1 MANDDLP
8 NLTPGRLDEALNALE
23 EQLGSGGSS
32 FDLTVIGGSALLA
45 LGLID
50 RATRDVDIVALGHT
64 EGLSSAD
71 PLPEALARA
80 AARVA
85 RDFGLPAGWLNSG
98 PADLLR
104 LGLPVGFDR
113 RRVTRVIGP
122 SLTIQFASR
131 YDQIHFKLFAMV
143 DQGSGK
149 HEVDLRALD
158 PSEDELMHAA
168 RWTMTHDPSPAFR
181 DELLA
186 VLRYLGVTDADLG
199 S

>member
-8 NLTPGRLDEALNALE
+8 NLTPGRLDEALHALE
-23 EQLGSGGSS
+23 EQLGFGGSS
-32 FDLTVIGGSALLA
+32 FDLIVIGGSALLA

-50 RATRDVDIVALGHT
+50 RATRDVDVVALGDT
-64 EGLSSAD
+64 QGLSSAD
-71 PLPEALARA
+71 PLPEALVSA

-104 LGLPVGFDR
+104 LGLPAGFDQ
-113 RRVTRVIGP
+113 RRVTRVVGP
-122 SLTIQFASR
+122 SLTIHFASR

-168 RWTMTHDPSPAFR
+168 RWTMTHDPSPGFR

-186 VLRYLGVTDADLG
+186 VPRYLGVTDADFG
-199 S
+199 T

>member
-1 MANDDLP
+1 MASDELR
-8 NLTPGRLDEALNALE
+8 NLTPGRLDEALHALE

-32 FDLTVIGGSALLA
+32 FDLVVIGGSALLA
-45 LGLID
+45 LGLIE
-50 RATRDVDIVALGHT
+50 RATRDVDVVALGDT
-64 EGLSSAD
+64 DELSSAD
-71 PLPEALARA
+71 PLPEALVGA

-104 LGLPVGFDR
+104 LGLPTGFDE

-122 SLTIQFASR
+122 SLTIHFASR

-149 HEVDLRALD
+149 HEVDLRVLD

-168 RWTMTHDPSPAFR
+168 RWTMTHDPSPGFR

-186 VLRYLGVTDADLG
+186 VLQYLGVTDADFG
-199 S
+199 T